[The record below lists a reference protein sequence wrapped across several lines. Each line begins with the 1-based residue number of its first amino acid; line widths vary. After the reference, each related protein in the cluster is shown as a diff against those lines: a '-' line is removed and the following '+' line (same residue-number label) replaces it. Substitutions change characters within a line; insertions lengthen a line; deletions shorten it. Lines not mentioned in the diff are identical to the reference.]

1 MAYGLR
7 YFGEFEDISGRAYR
21 VEILQK
27 EYTGSF
33 YSVTLG
39 SSPVIH
45 TYQTDDIRSTVRG
58 SSAVVNIINAGSIPI
73 TTFYSVN
80 DDEFQ
85 VKILQGS
92 LVLFIGFIVQDDT
105 TEIMVDYAHD
115 ITIQC
120 NDNLGLLKDVAFNK
134 NQTVITDFYARNTLA
149 SCIHQCLIST
159 NLELDTYVYANVWED
174 RMIEA
179 DSFLPQTY
187 IDLQTFISGETF
199 MSCYQVLDYILGRFN
214 LSLFQSQ
221 GRWNIVRWDEL
232 FRLTT
237 ITGFKYNPA
246 WLLTGTTLLDTPYI
260 AAPVIA
266 GATVP
271 DTYPEYGLRRQ
282 IIRPYQF
289 DKETFNYVQPK
300 YLLKNY
306 DLQTLGALIR
316 TYVVGTETWSE
327 YVATDWT
334 LAFNTPV
341 SERFIRVVVNNVGT
355 EIDRYLVVRGN
366 TGDTARS
373 VQGTP
378 FEVSKN
384 DKIKFSFSFRT
395 NVSQGGALTIVF
407 AVRLFD
413 GTTNRYVDE
422 VPTGDGNWI
431 SGLGFNYTVAS
442 GDNTDRVHQVEI
454 ASGQIP
460 FDGLIYAYL
469 ATATNGPQSTSKETH
484 YKDIR
489 MEYIPFI
496 NDSTKIIGH
505 IHEDIQL
512 DTAAADTK
520 NNEDVTIYMDD
531 SPRNSISGTL
541 FLSTFTGLIQNRTV
555 SWHRAGISESKKIGE
570 IMTEEILQWRSISRT
585 KLEGA
590 FRGLQQSSIPLTPL
604 SVFKYQTLNP
614 ARFILGQSEFDYKNN
629 RFRGTLWQ
637 LDEPATDE
645 PVVNNKYS
653 FTYIY
658 EKA

>member
-1 MAYGLR
+1 MS
-7 YFGEFEDISGRAYR
+7 ES
-21 VEILQK
+21 
-27 EYTGSF
+27 
-33 YSVTLG
+33 
-39 SSPVIH
+39 
-45 TYQTDDIRSTVRG
+45 
-58 SSAVVNIINAGSIPI
+58 
-73 TTFYSVN
+73 
-80 DDEFQ
+80 
-85 VKILQGS
+85 
-92 LVLFIGFIVQDDT
+92 
-105 TEIMVDYAHD
+105 
-115 ITIQC
+115 
-120 NDNLGLLKDVAFNK
+120 
-134 NQTVITDFYARNTLA
+134 
-149 SCIHQCLIST
+149 
-159 NLELDTYVYANVWED
+159 
-174 RMIEA
+174 

-214 LSLFQSQ
+214 LSLFQAQ

-237 ITGFKYNPA
+237 INGFKYNPA
-246 WLLTGTTLLDTPYI
+246 WLLTGTTILDTPYL

-266 GATVP
+266 GATAP

-316 TYVVGTETWSE
+316 TYIVDVRRFSE
-327 YVATDWT
+327 YIAVGWLGGWT
-334 LAFNTPV
+334 TNTA
-341 SERFIRVVVNNVGT
+341 ERFIRVVTDALGN
-355 EIDRYLVVRGN
+355 ELDRYLVVRGP
-366 TGDTARS
+366 TTDSSRS
-373 VQGTP
+373 VLGTP
-378 FEVSKN
+378 FEVSKG
-384 DKIKFSFSFRT
+384 DKVKFSFSVRT
-395 NVSQGGALTIVF
+395 NVSRGGIFTVIFALG
-407 AVRLFD
+407 LYD
-413 GTTNRYVDE
+413 GTTTRYVNE
-422 VPTGDGNWI
+422 FPAGDGDWI
-431 SGLGFNYTVAS
+431 PGLGFNYTYPS
-442 GDNTDRVHQVEI
+442 GDNTDRVHSIEI
-454 ASGQIP
+454 ASSQIP
-460 FDGLIYAYL
+460 FDGLIYPYL
-469 ATATNGPQSTSKETH
+469 GEITLNPQSTAKETH

-489 MEYIPFI
+489 MEYIPYI

-512 DTAAADTK
+512 DPAAADTK
-520 NNEDVTIYMDD
+520 NNEDITIYMDD
-531 SPRNSISGTL
+531 SPRNSIQGTL

-555 SWHRAGISESKKIGE
+555 LWHRAGITESKKLGE

-590 FRGLQQSSIPLTPL
+590 CRGLQQSSIPLTPL
-604 SVFKYQTLNP
+604 SIFKYQTLNP

-645 PVVNNKYS
+645 PVVNNQYS